1 MKIRKKKWSKILK
14 MRGYQSF
21 LDEYDNNLSLI
32 KDYLKMDLKIDTKSI
47 SRILKGF
54 KKYQDEKSNIPVRNT
69 NDIQLALKE
78 LQSINSDSQELS
90 RSRENGKSPN
100 GCL

>member
-1 MKIRKKKWSKILK
+1 MKIKKKKWSEILK

-32 KDYLKMDLKIDTKSI
+32 KDYLKMDLKIDAKSI

-54 KKYQDEKSNIPVRNT
+54 KNYQDEKSLIPVRNT
-69 NDIQLALKE
+69 NDIQLVLKE
-78 LQSINSDSQELS
+78 LQNINGDSQELS
-90 RSRENGKSPN
+90 RSRENGKNPN
-100 GCL
+100 ECL

>member
-1 MKIRKKKWSKILK
+1 

-69 NDIQLALKE
+69 NDIQLVLKE

-100 GCL
+100 GCLWGIKLFEVIP

>member
-1 MKIRKKKWSKILK
+1 
-14 MRGYQSF
+14 
-21 LDEYDNNLSLI
+21 
-32 KDYLKMDLKIDTKSI
+32 MDLKIDTKSI

-69 NDIQLALKE
+69 NDIQLVLKE

>member
-1 MKIRKKKWSKILK
+1 MKIRKKKWSEILK

-54 KKYQDEKSNIPVRNT
+54 KKYQDEKSNISVRNT
-69 NDIQLALKE
+69 NDIQLVLKE

-90 RSRENGKSPN
+90 RS
-100 GCL
+100 